1 MLSIYTIE
9 LNFTTNCNTPENE
22 WRFGLEAVLF
32 NPNGNRFFLLLCFSL
47 NISFTFR
54 TGSTWSFQFI
64 HWWIQRFFFALLSKF
79 KQMADV
85 RNTCDKHTFA
95 FTLEIIYGG
104 LHNLVWSFVFS
115 FIWTIFDRI
124 CSHMCGCRLCLPWQ
138 QINAHNGWVA
148 WEKKC
153 VIPCKQH
160 IFNNDSPSN

>member
-1 MLSIYTIE
+1 MAFWFRGCLIQSQWKSIFFTLVFLIKYFVHISNRQHLIISIY
-9 LNFTTNCNTPENE
+9 
-22 WRFGLEAVLF
+22 
-32 NPNGNRFFLLLCFSL
+32 SL
-47 NISFTFR
+47 MDTA
-54 TGSTWSFQFI
+54 
-64 HWWIQRFFFALLSKF
+64 FFFALLSKY

-124 CSHMCGCRLCLPWQ
+124 CSHMCGCHLCLPWQ

-148 WEKKC
+148 WEKNVLYRVNNIFLITIPPRIRVFFLKPT
-153 VIPCKQH
+153 VI
-160 IFNNDSPSN
+160 NT